1 MLDVADDLVRPV
13 ARLGL
18 AVLRALWWLSWEL
31 WLESVSWTIGWFTCR
46 AVSLGR
52 VPSVALGDRESAGT
66 GEALVV
72 HLSGMASLF
81 GAMTL
86 FAQLA
91 YG

>member
-13 ARLGL
+13 ARFAL

-31 WLESVSWTIGWFTCR
+31 WLESVSWTVGWFTCR

-72 HLSGMASLF
+72 HLAGIAALT
-81 GAMTL
+81 GALTL
-86 FAQLA
+86 LA
-91 YG
+91 RIAHG